1 VNNLR
6 PIPTVGPWS
15 LAAVLA
21 GALVVVL
28 SGGVRAQVA
37 PPLAAAV
44 TVPSAGAATFDEA
57 WQAIRDTYVDEAIN
71 DAGWTALRNE
81 FRPQAASAASPDEV
95 RGVLRALL
103 ARIGR
108 SHFELVPSSVHER
121 LSAQAAGTRGFTG
134 LDVTPV
140 GGQAVVSRVDPSGP
154 ASAAGVRPGWVLD
167 AVAGDELKG
176 FAGGAAGRMGEFR
189 LWAAAH
195 ALMRGEAG
203 TPVRLRLRD
212 VDGRLHEIDVTRAK
226 EPGEAVTLGH
236 LPTFVARIESAWDTA
251 PAGGRVRLLAF
262 NVWMVPLAAEL
273 DRVLFDSRDAAGLVL
288 DLRRNPGGVLSML
301 MGLSGHFIEG
311 PTSLGTLKT
320 RDSELKLLA
329 NPRLV
334 APDGRRVGVF
344 GGRLAILVDGT
355 SYSASEIFAAGMQS
369 IGRARIFGS
378 QTPGG
383 ALPAMMRR
391 LPNGDVLE
399 YAIGDFV
406 TADGRRIEGAGVQP
420 DVAVPVTRED
430 LAAGRDR
437 VLDAAVEWAGGNP
450 AGGQR

>member
-1 VNNLR
+1 
-6 PIPTVGPWS
+6 
-15 LAAVLA
+15 VL
-21 GALVVVL
+21 
-28 SGGVRAQVA
+28 RAQVA
-37 PPLAAAV
+37 PPLATGVAHF
-44 TVPSAGAATFDEA
+44 PGGAATFDEA
-57 WQAIRDTYVDEAIN
+57 WQAIRETYVDEAITE
-71 DAGWTALRNE
+71 DGWTALRDE
-81 FRPQAASAASPDEV
+81 FRPKAAAASSPDEV

-108 SHFELVPSSVHER
+108 SHFDLMPSSVHER
-121 LSAQAAGTRGFTG
+121 LASQAAASFGSTG
-134 LDVTPV
+134 IDVTPIA
-140 GGQAVVSRVDPSGP
+140 GEAVVSRVDASGP
-154 ASAAGVRPGWVLD
+154 GWAAGVKPGWVLD
-167 AVAGDELKG
+167 AVGGDDLDS
-176 FAGGAAGRMGEFR
+176 FAPGSAGRMGEFR

-195 ALMRGEAG
+195 ALMRGDAG

-212 VDGRLHEIDVTRAK
+212 AEGRGREIEVTRAQ
-226 EPGEAVTLGH
+226 EPGQPVTLGH
-236 LPTFVARIESAWDTA
+236 LPTFIARLDSSWATA
-251 PAGGRVRLLAF
+251 QAGGRVRVLAF
-262 NVWMVPLAAEL
+262 NVWMVPIAAEL

-301 MGLSGHFIEG
+301 MGLSGHFVEA

-334 APDGRRVGVF
+334 APDGRRAGVF
-344 GGRLAILVDGT
+344 EGRLAILVDRT

-369 IGRARIFGS
+369 IGRARVFGS

-406 TADGRRIEGAGVQP
+406 TADGRRIEGAGVVP
-420 DVAVPVTRED
+420 DVEVPVTRED
-430 LAAGRDR
+430 LAAGHDR
-437 VLDAAVEWAGGNP
+437 VLEAAVEWAGGNP
-450 AGGQR
+450 AGGLR